1 MYLRFLLA
9 IGCVILAPLLHAQY
23 SAIDRH
29 AAKAPDSLARNMPAL
44 VAYLTAPA
52 KAETEKARSLYIW
65 VTRYLSYDHAAS
77 NRGKRLNQSVGDI
90 LRRRRGT
97 CFDYAQLY
105 EALCRTAGLTCR
117 MISGYARPKLDASVR
132 LQEPDHAWNAVQ
144 LDGEWRLL
152 DATWSNA
159 KDEWSSTYG
168 RDYFLPPPEL
178 FVLNHLPANP
188 VWQLLEHPLDT
199 NWFNWPASRLQARSG
214 EEDAPRFAFRDSI
227 AALLSLPAVEQAL
240 REAEAAYR
248 FYPTQENCRYW
259 AHALIDLAVALDE
272 SSEEAPLDTLITL
285 KAQAAAL
292 CTQAAALSPLHDWQK
307 EFHIGLLIDQAVA
320 YNQREAPAGQPQ
332 LERRYLETS
341 RDLLLQARAMLEDL
355 PEDGIFR
362 EYAAERC
369 RQFLEVVEFN
379 LGRL

>member
-1 MYLRFLLA
+1 MPIRLLYA
-9 IGCVILAPLLHAQY
+9 IGFICFTPALRAQF

-29 AAKAPDSLARNMPAL
+29 AAKAPDSLARDMPAL

-52 KAETEKARSLYIW
+52 KTETEKARSLYTW
-65 VTRYLSYDHAAS
+65 VSRYLSYDHAAS
-77 NRGKRLNQSVGDI
+77 NRGKRLNQSVSDI

-105 EALCRTAGLTCR
+105 AALCRSAGLNCR
-117 MISGYARPKLDASVR
+117 MISGYARPKLEAPVR
-132 LQEPDHAWNAVQ
+132 LQESDHAWNAVR

-188 VWQLLEHPLDT
+188 VWQLLEHPVDT
-199 NWFNWPASRLQARSG
+199 NWFKWPASRLLARSG
-214 EEDAPRFAFRDSI
+214 EEEAPRFAFRDSI
-227 AALLSLPAVEQAL
+227 SALLLLPPAGQSV
-240 REAEAAYR
+240 REAEAAFR
-248 FYPTQENCRYW
+248 FYPTQENRRYW

-272 SSEEAPLDTLITL
+272 SSEGAPLDTVIEM
-285 KAQAAAL
+285 KAQAIAL
-292 CTQAAALSPLHDWQK
+292 CTQAAALGPLHDWQR
-307 EFHIGLLIDQAVA
+307 EFHIGLLLDQAVA
-320 YNQREAPAGQPQ
+320 FNQREAPADRPE
-332 LERRYLETS
+332 LERSYLETS
-341 RDLLLQARAMLEDL
+341 RDLLRQAQSMLEDL

-362 EYAAERC
+362 EYAEAVTEGVIRY
-369 RQFLEVVEFN
+369 FSLYTVLE
-379 LGRL
+379 